1 MHQAAGF
8 CVSSCTMDFPLPE
21 ASRRYVA
28 AHLHDDPAHLA
39 LQARRHPHLPVPEL
53 VRQIQARQKARAKLP
68 AWADNQEL
76 IFPPALS
83 VEQASSERTATYK
96 AALVAGAARLAD
108 LTGGF
113 GADAAH
119 FAAVVDQVDYV
130 ERDAHL
136 AAVVAYNNAQ
146 LGLANI
152 TTHATDAA
160 SFLRA
165 SDQPFDWL
173 FLDPAR
179 RDQRGGKTFRL
190 VDCEPDVPKLLP
202 LLLRHA
208 PRILLKTSPMLDIEL
223 AIQELKHVRRLWVIA
238 VDNEVKEVLYELGA
252 EPAIDP
258 ERLAV
263 NLRRDGSQQEFRLN
277 RAREARAV
285 PRYAEAQQYLYEP
298 NAAILKAGAFKSIG
312 TAFEL
317 LKLHQHSH
325 LYTNQELRPDF
336 PGRIFRILATEKA
349 DGPALKAYLGPEGRA
364 HVTTRNFPESVAS
377 FRQHTGIREGGDI
390 YLFATT
396 DLRGRYVVLVCEKVA
411 PGLLAQ

>member
-1 MHQAAGF
+1 ME
-8 CVSSCTMDFPLPE
+8 FPLPE
-21 ASRRYVA
+21 AARRYVA
-28 AHLHDDPAHLA
+28 THLHDDPAHLA

-53 VRQIQARQKARAKLP
+53 VRQIQARQKARVKLP
-68 AWADNQEL
+68 TWADNQEL

-96 AALVAGAARLAD
+96 AALVTGATRLAD

-119 FAAVVDQVDYV
+119 FAAVVDHVDYV

-136 AAVVAYNNAQ
+136 AAVVAYNLGQ
-146 LGLANI
+146 LGIANI
-152 TTHATDAA
+152 TTHAADAVA
-160 SFLRA
+160 FLRA
-165 SDQPFDWL
+165 SEQPFDWL

-179 RDQRGGKTFRL
+179 RDKRGSKIVHL
-190 VDCEPDVPKLLP
+190 ADCEPDVPKLLP

-223 AIQELKHVRRLWVIA
+223 AIQELKHVRRIWVIA

-263 NLRRDGSQQEFRLN
+263 NLHRDGSQQEFRLN
-277 RAREARAV
+277 RAREARSIA
-285 PRYAEAQQYLYEP
+285 RYAEAQQYLYEP

-317 LKLHQHSH
+317 LKIHQHSH
-325 LYTNQELRPDF
+325 LYTNQELRTDF

-349 DGPALKAYLGPEGRA
+349 DGPTLKTHLGPEGRA
-364 HVTTRNFPESVAS
+364 HVTTRNFPESVAT
-377 FRQHTGIREGGDI
+377 FRQRTGIREGGDI

-396 DLRGRYVVLVCEKVA
+396 DLRGRLVVLVCEKVS
-411 PGLLAQ
+411 PPQLHKS

>member
-1 MHQAAGF
+1 ME
-8 CVSSCTMDFPLPE
+8 FPLPE
-21 ASRRYVA
+21 AARRYVA

-53 VRQIQARQKARAKLP
+53 VRQIQARQKARVKLP
-68 AWADNQEL
+68 TWADNQDL

-83 VEQASSERTATYK
+83 VEQASSERTATFK
-96 AALVAGAARLAD
+96 AALVAGASRLAD

-113 GADAAH
+113 GADTAH
-119 FAAVVDQVDYV
+119 FAAVLDHVDYV
-130 ERDAHL
+130 ERDPRL
-136 AAVVAYNNAQ
+136 AQVVAYNFAQ
-146 LGLANI
+146 LQLANA
-152 TTHATDAA
+152 TVHAADAV
-160 SFLRA
+160 SFLKD
-165 SDQPFDWL
+165 SNTSYDWL
-173 FLDPAR
+173 YLDPAR

-190 VDCEPDVPKLLP
+190 ADCEPDVPRLLP

-223 AIQELKHVRRLWVIA
+223 AIQELKHVRRLWVLA
-238 VDNEVKEVLYELGA
+238 LDNEVKEVLYELGE

-312 TAFEL
+312 SAFEL

-325 LYTNQELRPDF
+325 LYTSYELRADF
-336 PGRIFRILATEKA
+336 PGRIFRILAVEKA
-349 DGPALKAYLGPEGRA
+349 DGGALKSHLGPEARA
-364 HVTTRNFPESVAS
+364 HVTTRNFPESVAD
-377 FRQHTGIREGGDI
+377 FRRRTGIREGGDTF
-390 YLFATT
+390 LFATT
-396 DLRGRYVVLVCEKVA
+396 DLRGRLVVLVCEKA
-411 PGLLAQ
+411 TISPQ

>member
-1 MHQAAGF
+1 ME
-8 CVSSCTMDFPLPE
+8 FPLPE
-21 ASRRYVA
+21 AARRYVA

-53 VRQIQARQKARAKLP
+53 VRQIQARQKARVKLP
-68 AWADNQEL
+68 TWADNQDL

-83 VEQASSERTATYK
+83 VEQASSERTAAYK
-96 AALVAGAARLAD
+96 AAIVAGAARLAD

-130 ERDAHL
+130 ERDPRL
-136 AAVVAYNNAQ
+136 TQVVAYNFAQ
-146 LGLANI
+146 LNI
-152 TTHATDAA
+152 KNVAAHAADAV
-160 SFLRA
+160 SFLKEGNA
-165 SDQPFDWL
+165 TFDWL

-179 RDQRGGKTFRL
+179 RDQRGGKTYRL
-190 VDCEPDVPKLLP
+190 ADCEPDVPRLMP

-223 AIQELKHVRRLWVIA
+223 AIQELKHVRRLWVLAI
-238 VDNEVKEVLYELGA
+238 DNEVKEVLYELGE

-312 TAFEL
+312 SAFEL

-325 LYTNQELRPDF
+325 LYTSYELRADF
-336 PGRIFRILATEKA
+336 PGRIFRILAVEKA
-349 DGPALKAYLGPEGRA
+349 DGATLKSHLGPEARA
-364 HVTTRNFPESVAS
+364 HVTTRNFPESVAD
-377 FRQHTGIREGGDI
+377 FRRRTGIREGGDI

-396 DLRGRYVVLVCEKVA
+396 DLRSRLVVLVCEKVA
-411 PGLLAQ
+411 APPQ

>member
-1 MHQAAGF
+1 
-8 CVSSCTMDFPLPE
+8 MDFPLPE
-21 ASRRYVA
+21 AARRYVA

-53 VRQIQARQKARAKLP
+53 VRQIQARQKARVKLP
-68 AWADNQEL
+68 TWADNQEL

-96 AALVAGAARLAD
+96 AGLVAGASRLAD

-119 FAAVVDQVDYV
+119 FAAVVGHVDYV
-130 ERDAHL
+130 ERDAQL
-136 AAVVAYNNAQ
+136 AAVVTYNLQQ
-146 LGLANI
+146 LGIGNI
-152 TTHATDAA
+152 TTHAADAA
-160 SFLRA
+160 AFLRA
-165 SDQPFDWL
+165 SEAQFDWL

-179 RDQRGGKTFRL
+179 RDQRGGKTYRL
-190 VDCEPDVPKLLP
+190 ADCEPDVPRLLP

-223 AIQELKHVRRLWVIA
+223 AIQELKHVRRLWVLA

-252 EPAIDP
+252 EPAVDP

-263 NLRRDGSQQEFRLN
+263 NLRRDGTQHDFRLN

-312 TAFEL
+312 TAYEL
-317 LKLHQHSH
+317 LKIQQHSH
-325 LYTNQELRPDF
+325 LYTSQDLRANF
-336 PGRIFRILATEKA
+336 PGRIFQILATEKA
-349 DGPALKAYLGPEGRA
+349 DGPHLKKHLGPEGRA
-364 HVTTRNFPESVAS
+364 HVTTRNFPESVAD
-377 FRQHTGIREGGDI
+377 FRRRTGIREGGDI

-396 DLRGRYVVLVCEKVA
+396 DLRGRLVVLVCEKLA
-411 PGLLAQ
+411 PAAG

>member
-1 MHQAAGF
+1 ME
-8 CVSSCTMDFPLPE
+8 FPLPE
-21 ASRRYVA
+21 AARRYVA

-39 LQARRHPHLPVPEL
+39 LQARRHPNLPVPEL
-53 VRQIQARQKARAKLP
+53 VRQIQARQKARVKLP
-68 AWADNQEL
+68 TWADNQEL

-96 AALVAGAARLAD
+96 AALVAGAGRLAD

-113 GADAAH
+113 GADAVH
-119 FAAVVDQVDYV
+119 FAAVVSQVDYV

-136 AAVVAYNNAQ
+136 AAVVGYNLEQ
-146 LGLANI
+146 LGIRNI
-152 TTHATDAA
+152 TTHAGEAA
-160 SFLRA
+160 AFLRQ
-165 SDQPFDWL
+165 SSQLFDWL
-173 FLDPAR
+173 YLDPAR
-179 RDQRGGKTFRL
+179 RDKKGGKAFKL
-190 VDCEPDVPKLLP
+190 ADCEPDVPRLLP

-208 PRILLKTSPMLDIEL
+208 PRVLLKTSPMLDIEL
-223 AIQELKHVRRLWVIA
+223 AVQELRHVRRLWVVA
-238 VDNEVKEVLYELGA
+238 VENEVKEVLYELGQ
-252 EPAIDP
+252 EPAVDP

-312 TAFEL
+312 SAFEL

-325 LYTNQELRPDF
+325 LYTSQELRADF
-336 PGRIFRILATEKA
+336 PGRIFRILAVEKA
-349 DGPALKAYLGPEGRA
+349 DGPALKAHLGPEGRA
-364 HVTTRNFPESVAS
+364 HVTTRNFPESVAD
-377 FRQHTGIREGGDI
+377 FRRRTGIREGGEV

-396 DLRGRYVVLVCEKVA
+396 DLRGRFVVLVCEKLPA
-411 PGLLAQ
+411 PL

>member
-1 MHQAAGF
+1 ME
-8 CVSSCTMDFPLPE
+8 FPLPE
-21 ASRRYVA
+21 AARRYVA

-53 VRQIQARQKARAKLP
+53 VRQIQARQKARTKLP
-68 AWADNQEL
+68 TWADNQDL

-119 FAAVVDQVDYV
+119 FAAVVPHVDYV
-130 ERDAHL
+130 ERDARL
-136 AAVVAYNNAQ
+136 SEVVRYNLAQ
-146 LGLANI
+146 LRIDNVAVH
-152 TTHATDAA
+152 TADAA
-160 SFLRA
+160 AFLR
-165 SDQPFDWL
+165 STSQSFDWL
-173 FLDPAR
+173 YLDPAR
-179 RDQRGGKTFRL
+179 RDQRGGKIFRL
-190 VDCEPDVPKLLP
+190 ADCEPDVPRLLP

-223 AIQELKHVRRLWVIA
+223 AVQELKHVRRLWVVA

-252 EPAIDP
+252 EAAVDP

-263 NLRRDGSQQEFRLN
+263 NLRRDGTQQEFRLN

-312 TAFEL
+312 SAFEL
-317 LKLHQHSH
+317 IKLHQHSH
-325 LYTNQELRPDF
+325 LYTNTELRVDF

-349 DGPALKAYLGPEGRA
+349 DGPTLKAYLGPEGRA
-364 HVTTRNFPESVAS
+364 HVTTRNFPESVAD
-377 FRQHTGIREGGDI
+377 FRRHTGIREGGDI

-396 DLRGRYVVLVCEKVA
+396 DLRGRLVVLVCEKIS
-411 PGLLAQ
+411 

>member
-1 MHQAAGF
+1 ME
-8 CVSSCTMDFPLPE
+8 FPLPE
-21 ASRRYVA
+21 AARRYVA
-28 AHLHDDPAHLA
+28 AHLHDDPAYLA

-53 VRQIQARQKARAKLP
+53 VRQIQARQKARVKLP
-68 AWADNQEL
+68 TWADNQEL

-96 AALVAGAARLAD
+96 AALVAGATRLAD

-119 FAAVVDQVDYV
+119 FAAVVEQVDYV

-136 AAVVAYNNAQ
+136 AAVVTYNLGQ
-146 LGLANI
+146 LGIPNI
-152 TTHATDAA
+152 TTHTADATT
-160 SFLRA
+160 FLRA
-165 SDQPFDWL
+165 NNQPFDWL

-179 RDQRGGKTFRL
+179 RDQRGGKIVRL
-190 VDCEPDVPKLLP
+190 ADCEPDVPKLLP

-223 AIQELKHVRRLWVIA
+223 ALLELKHVRRLWVIA

-252 EPAIDP
+252 EPAVDP

-263 NLRRDGSQQEFRLN
+263 NLHRDGSQHEFRLN

-349 DGPALKAYLGPEGRA
+349 DGPTLKLHLGPEGRA
-364 HVTTRNFPESVAS
+364 HVTTRNFPESVAT
-377 FRQHTGIREGGDI
+377 FRQRTGIREGGDI

-396 DLRGRYVVLVCEKVA
+396 DLRGRLVVLVCEKIVL
-411 PGLLAQ
+411 PVVT